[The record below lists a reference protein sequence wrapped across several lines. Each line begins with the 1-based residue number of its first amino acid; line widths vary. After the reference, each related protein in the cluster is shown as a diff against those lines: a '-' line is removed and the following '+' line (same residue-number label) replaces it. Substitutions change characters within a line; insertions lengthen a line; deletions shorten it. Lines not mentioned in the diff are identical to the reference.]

1 MALMKKIALKEK
13 YVQVPNETAKAV
25 EAKYKDGEL
34 IENNYISLQ
43 ALGLITNL
51 WSYDVEK
58 WELHKTELYKRYLK
72 NRKTSVTSAWNE
84 LVEANYIIE
93 FKHRIGKAW
102 EYVYIY
108 RIEPFSEAEKE
119 AVLLECVDEYKVS
132 STSDFQQLK
141 FNSSLSTVQNTH
153 ISNEKEKQDLKKEI
167 QTNKTL
173 NPKPLTLSEQIEN
186 LALPIP
192 IKKLVE
198 GNREKILKLN
208 LDLSEIEKFYNTFE
222 WIDPL
227 ASKDDIEHLNQWEF
241 ESIIYYIFKENVAVE
256 KTTYGMLKQ
265 MAYTKLHFKR
275 ENALNS

>member
-1 MALMKKIALKEK
+1 MARMKKIALKER
-13 YVQVPNETAKAV
+13 YVQIPNETAKSV
-25 EAKYKDGEL
+25 ERKAKDP
-34 IENNYISLQ
+34 ISLQ
-43 ALGLITNL
+43 ALGLITNI
-51 WSYDVEK
+51 WSYDVESWDLFK
-58 WELHKTELYKRYLK
+58 SELYKRFAK
-72 NRKTSVTSAWNE
+72 NKETSVRNAWNE
-84 LVEANYIIE
+84 LVEAKYIVEIISRNE
-93 FKHRIGKAW
+93 AGRFDN
-102 EYVYIY
+102 VYYY
-108 RIEPFSEAEKE
+108 RIEPFTDEEIESIYESEKTALEKQVRKSEAGKTEMEKP
-119 AVLLECVDEYKVS
+119 VVS
-132 STSDFQQLK
+132 
-141 FNSSLSTVQNTH
+141 NTNEN
-153 ISNEKEKQDLKKEI
+153 NEKENN
-167 QTNKTL
+167 TNYVMN
-173 NPKPLTLSEQIEN
+173 NPKPYTLEEQIEN
-186 LALPIP
+186 LALPMP